1 MPTTQAEH
9 KRSLE
14 NPAMCELLPIRDALD
29 NVIVRTDGSYVAGFR
44 ITGSLTYFA
53 DDDGRN
59 ENKEMLESLLRTI
72 PEQSMRLQFRY
83 EVLEGLNGLMNKYE
97 DHRRSEAPPALV
109 LERHRTA
116 QWKQKNVAGEYL
128 TRIATLYVIWDPVKH
143 QRMMAAAGGPISK
156 KTKPKKGFSLSL
168 RRCIEATKKEHVD
181 ALAELES
188 IVSGVQSSL
197 KAAGMGPERMT
208 HGELFLDLK
217 RAMNPLL
224 PDESK
229 LRANHRGERYISTR
243 EQASTVSILGTT
255 ENYLNV
261 DGILWSVISLKTSP
275 DGTYPG
281 ILRNLLTIGFPV
293 VISTQVSIPDQRVVL
308 NHYKKRLKKMQA
320 AQIGN
325 KNEHRVD
332 VAAQVAT
339 QELIDIQE
347 EIISSSVKTAK
358 VSLVIAVR
366 TSQPAFTSYEYEK
379 AERELSTRRQQ
390 VMHIISQMNG
400 ARAFGESLAQR
411 RLLISSLPGM
421 AEEDSRDHDLLTPHA
436 ADLIPVEMPWAGTT
450 RTPLMLFETPYRQL
464 VPFSP
469 FDASLENANMIVAA
483 ASGSGKSVAIGNML
497 LMCGRQGVQV
507 SIIERGDSY
516 LPAVT
521 YMGGQMISMSLDSR
535 QTINPFDLEE
545 GDTGPTNDHLAFLKN
560 LTRFMIGDSGTTD
573 TDLLDN
579 LLLTAIKKTYD
590 RAAMRTGSSVPT
602 YSDLKDELEN
612 YHDQDKNELVNK
624 EARLAATKLR
634 AWVEEGMYAQLFDRP
649 TTIDMSA
656 PWLYFNI
663 EQLKDDPK
671 LETAMSLLIAYA
683 TNKRAMGKANKR
695 CVTVLDECWSL
706 LQSPSLGPVV
716 VQLFRTARKRNACVW
731 GLSQAVEDFTGTPD
745 KPNEFG
751 GAILTTTAT
760 KLIGRQKGNF
770 DVLRQFLHLNET
782 TLQRVKSLGMTEKGK
797 KSEFLI
803 VIGENAETTHSL
815 YIVVSPIEYW
825 ILTTFARERWY
836 RQYWLNKHGDLTE
849 TEAYEALAAKYPHGI
864 SDLDELPEERSGDVM
879 RIANAVSDSPKKRT
893 QQEDRRSVA
902 TGQHVPLSA
911 TLNGA
916 LGVTAVQQAEVH
928 A

>member
-1 MPTTQAEH
+1 MPKTLAAH
-9 KRSLE
+9 NRSLQD
-14 NPAMCELLPIRDALD
+14 PALCELLPIRDAVD
-29 NVIVRTDGSYVAGFR
+29 NVVVRTDGCYVAGFR
-44 ITGSLTYFA
+44 MTGALTYFA
-53 DDDGRN
+53 DDEGRN
-59 ENKEMLESLLRTI
+59 ETKELLESLLRTI

-83 EVLEGLNGLMNKYE
+83 EVVEGLSGLLNRYE
-97 DHRRSEAPPALV
+97 DHRRTEVPSALV

-116 QWKQKNVAGEYL
+116 QWGEKERSGDFL
-128 TRIATLYVIWDPVKH
+128 TRIASLYVIWDPAKH
-143 QRMMAAAGGPISK
+143 RRMMAAAGGQIAK
-156 KTKPKKGFSLSL
+156 KDAPKKPGFSLSL
-168 RRCIEATKKEHVD
+168 RRSIESSKKEHMD

-197 KAAGMGPERMT
+197 KAAGMGPDRMT
-208 HGELFLDLK
+208 HEELFLEIK

-224 PDESK
+224 PDQTR
-229 LRANHRGERYISTR
+229 LRPSDLGERYVSAR
-243 EQASTVSILGTT
+243 EQASTVSILGST
-255 ENYLNV
+255 ENYLNI
-261 DGILWSVISLKTSP
+261 DGVLWSMISLKTSP

-308 NHYKKRLKKMQA
+308 DRYKKRLKKMQA
-320 AQIGN
+320 AQMGN
-325 KNEHRVD
+325 KGEQRVD

-339 QELIDIQE
+339 QELIEIQQ
-347 EIISSSVKTAK
+347 EIIASSVKTAR

-366 TSQPAFTSYEYEK
+366 TSTPAFTTQEYET
-379 AERELSTRRQQ
+379 AERELSNRRQQ
-390 VMHIISQMNG
+390 IMHIISQMNG

-411 RLLISSLPGM
+411 RLLVSSLPGM

-436 ADLIPVEMPWAGTT
+436 ADLVPVEMPWAGTT
-450 RTPLMLFETPYRQL
+450 RAPLMIFETPYRQL

-483 ASGSGKSVAIGNML
+483 ASGSGKSVVVGEML
-497 LMCGRQGVQV
+497 LMCGRQDVQV

-521 YMGGQMISMSLDSR
+521 YMGGQMISMSLDST
-535 QTINPFDLEE
+535 QTINPFDLEA
-545 GDTGPTNDHLAFLKN
+545 GDTVPSNDHLAFLKN

-590 RAAMRTGSSVPT
+590 RASMRTGSAIPT

-612 YHDQDKNELVNK
+612 YHDEGKNELVNK

-634 AWVEEGMYAQLFDRP
+634 AWVEDGMYAQLFDRA

-683 TNKRAMGKANKR
+683 TNKRAMGKGNKR
-695 CVTVLDECWSL
+695 CITVLDECWSL

-760 KLIGRQKGNF
+760 KLIGRQKGNI
-770 DVLRQFLHLNET
+770 DVLRKFVHLNET
-782 TLQRVKSLGMTEKGK
+782 TIHRVKSLGMTEKGK
-797 KSEFLI
+797 KSEFLV

-825 ILTTFARERWY
+825 ILTTFPRERWY
-836 RQYWLNKHGDLTE
+836 RQYWLFKNAELTE
-849 TEAYEALAAKYPHGI
+849 TQAYEQLASKFPHGL
-864 SDLDELPEERSGDVM
+864 SALDELPEERSGEVM
-879 RIANAVSDSPKKRT
+879 RIAGS
-893 QQEDRRSVA
+893 
-902 TGQHVPLSA
+902 GHLSA
-911 TLNGA
+911 RRNTQPAHRKPSTPVLPPAHLSSGKS
-916 LGVTAVQQAEVH
+916 TAKDLREEVH

>member
-1 MPTTQAEH
+1 MPKTSAQH

-14 NPAMCELLPIRDALD
+14 NPALCELLPIRDALD
-29 NVIVRTDGSYVAGFR
+29 NVIVRTDGCYVAGFR
-44 ITGSLTYFA
+44 MTGSLTYFA
-53 DDDGRN
+53 DDEGRN
-59 ENKEMLESLLRTI
+59 ENKELLESLLRTI

-83 EVLEGLNGLMNKYE
+83 EVVEGLNGLLGKYE
-97 DHRRSEAPPALV
+97 DHRRTESPSALV

-116 QWKQKNVAGEYL
+116 QWKQKDASGEFL

-143 QRMMAAAGGPISK
+143 QRLMAAAGGQTAK
-156 KTKPKKGFSLSL
+156 KNKPTKGFSLSM
-168 RRCIEATKKEHVD
+168 RRCIEVTKKEHVD

-197 KAAGMGPERMT
+197 KAAGMGPERMS
-208 HGELFLDLK
+208 HDELFLDLK

-224 PDESK
+224 PDEVK
-229 LRANHRGERYISTR
+229 LRANNLGERYISAR
-243 EQASTVSILGTT
+243 EQASTVSILGAT
-255 ENYLNV
+255 ENYLNI
-261 DGILWSVISLKTSP
+261 DGILWSMISLKTSP

-308 NHYKKRLKKMQA
+308 DHYKKRLKKMQA

-325 KNEHRVD
+325 KGEQRID

-339 QELIDIQE
+339 QELIEIQE
-347 EIISSSVKTAK
+347 EIIASSVKTAK

-366 TSQPAFTSYEYEK
+366 TSKPAFTTYEYEK
-379 AERELSTRRQQ
+379 AERELSTRRQN

-436 ADLIPVEMPWAGTT
+436 ADLVPVEMPWAGTT
-450 RTPLMLFETPYRQL
+450 RAPLMLFETPYRQL

-483 ASGSGKSVAIGNML
+483 SSGSGKSVVIGNML
-497 LMCGRQGVQV
+497 LMCGRQDVQV

-535 QTINPFDLEE
+535 QTINPFDLEA
-545 GDTGPTNDHLAFLKN
+545 GDTGPSNDHLAFLKN

-590 RAAMRTGSSVPT
+590 RASMRTGCSVPT

-683 TNKRAMGKANKR
+683 TNKRAMGKGNKR

-760 KLIGRQKGNF
+760 KLIGRQKGNI

-782 TLQRVKSLGMTEKGK
+782 TIHRVKSLGMTEKGK
-797 KSEFLI
+797 KSEFLV

-825 ILTTFARERWY
+825 ILTTFPRERWF
-836 RQYWLNKHGDLTE
+836 RQYWLNKHGELTE
-849 TEAYEALAAKYPHGI
+849 TAAYEALAAKFPHGL
-864 SDLDELPEERSGDVM
+864 SALDELPEERSGEVM
-879 RIANAVSDSPKKRT
+879 RIAGNGHAAAKRRP
-893 QQEDRRSVA
+893 QQPDRRVVTSS
-902 TGQHVPLSA
+902 QQLPLPGAVDGAFSSA
-911 TLNGA
+911 A
-916 LGVTAVQQAEVH
+916 QRSEEVH

>member
-29 NVIVRTDGSYVAGFR
+29 NVIVRTDGCYVAGFR
-44 ITGSLTYFA
+44 ITGALTYFA
-53 DDDGRN
+53 DDEGRN

-83 EVLEGLNGLMNKYE
+83 EVVEGLNGLMNKYE
-97 DHRRSEAPPALV
+97 DHRRSEAQPALV
-109 LERHRTA
+109 LEKHRTA
-116 QWKQKNVAGEYL
+116 QWKQKDAAGEYL
-128 TRIATLYVIWDPVKH
+128 TRIATLYVIWDPAKH
-143 QRMMAAAGGPISK
+143 QRMMAAAGGQISRK
-156 KTKPKKGFSLSL
+156 AKTKKGFSLSL
-168 RRCIEATKKEHVD
+168 RQCIEATKKEHVD

-197 KAAGMGPERMT
+197 KSAGMGPERMT

-217 RAMNPLL
+217 RAMNPLQ
-224 PDESK
+224 PDETK
-229 LRANHRGERYISTR
+229 LRANNLGERYISTR

-255 ENYLNV
+255 ENYLNI
-261 DGILWSVISLKTSP
+261 DGVLWSVISLKTSP

-325 KNEHRVD
+325 KDQHRVD

-339 QELIDIQE
+339 QELIEIQE

-366 TSQPAFTSYEYEK
+366 TSQPAFTAHEYEK

-421 AEEDSRDHDLLTPHA
+421 SEEDSRDHDLLTPHA

-545 GDTGPTNDHLAFLKN
+545 GDTAPTNDHLAFLKN

-590 RAAMRTGSSVPT
+590 RAAMRTGSNVPT

-683 TNKRAMGKANKR
+683 TNKRAAGKANKR

-836 RQYWLNKHGDLTE
+836 RQYWLNKRGEQTE
-849 TEAYEALAAKYPHGI
+849 TAAYEALAAKYPHGI
-864 SDLDELPEERSGDVM
+864 SDLDELPEERSGEVM
-879 RIANAVSDSPKKRT
+879 R
-893 QQEDRRSVA
+893 VA
-902 TGQHVPLSA
+902 TSVPAPPKQAVLPVGRRDGSTVQHVPLP
-911 TLNGA
+911 TA
-916 LGVTAVQQAEVH
+916 LGGVFDGPSVLQKEVH